1 MRFSIPKF
9 QWDTTPFL
17 KLFDGCVN
25 KLLLASKMNH
35 LLRVTS
41 AMRLFQ
47 SGVDKQLIIMS
58 HTGHRSVDGVRSYK
72 RISEEQKKKVSGIL
86 SSVST

>member
-1 MRFSIPKF
+1 MGHNTLSQTVRRLCKQAVAGF
-9 QWDTTPFL
+9 
-17 KLFDGCVN
+17 
-25 KLLLASKMNH
+25 KMNH